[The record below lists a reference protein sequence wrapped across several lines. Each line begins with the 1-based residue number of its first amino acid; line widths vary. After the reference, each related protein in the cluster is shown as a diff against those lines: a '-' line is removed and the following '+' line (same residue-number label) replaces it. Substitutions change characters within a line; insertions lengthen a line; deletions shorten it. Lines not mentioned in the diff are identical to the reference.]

1 MDFKRARNDEQI
13 ANRQDEIIDACY
25 SLYLNGKYDDIT
37 FGKISEITSISRP
50 SIYNYYIT
58 KEEILL
64 DVLEK
69 EYFKWY
75 QNFKNSFDESFR
87 LTKKDLSELL
97 IKSFNNCDIFLKL
110 LSIQYSIIEKNC
122 SFEKLTQ
129 FKMNTQQVFKSLEAV
144 IGKTFPRS
152 SLSSRSTFVLVLF
165 SSIGNFYEMCNP
177 IETQIKAMKIANR
190 EYRLPNFKELYSSY
204 IETLILHFA

>member
-1 MDFKRARNDEQI
+1 MEFKRARNDVQI
-13 ANRQDEIIDACY
+13 ANRQEEIINACY

-69 EYFKWY
+69 EYFRWY
-75 QNFKNSFDESFR
+75 ENFKNSFDENIRLSKRDLCDLLVNSFDR
-87 LTKKDLSELL
+87 
-97 IKSFNNCDIFLKL
+97 FDIFLRL
-110 LSIQYSIIEKNC
+110 LSIQYNIIEKNC

-129 FKMNTQQVFKSLEAV
+129 FKMNIQQVINSLELLV
-144 IGKTFPRS
+144 GKVFPRS
-152 SLSSRSTFVLVLF
+152 NIDSRSEFILAMF
-165 SSIGNFYEMCNP
+165 SVVGILYEICNP
-177 IETQIKAMKIANR
+177 NEIQSKAMKVANR
-190 EYRLPNFKELYSSY
+190 EYKLPNFKKLYSKY
-204 IETLILHFA
+204 IESLILNL

>member
-13 ANRQDEIIDACY
+13 ANRQDEIINACY
-25 SLYLNGKYDDIT
+25 SLYSNGKYDDIT

-58 KEEILL
+58 REEILL

-69 EYFKWY
+69 EYFRWY
-75 QNFKNSFDESFR
+75 ENLKNSFNENIR
-87 LTKKDLSELL
+87 LNKKELSELL
-97 IKSFNNCDIFLKL
+97 INSFNEFDIFLRL
-110 LSIQYSIIEKNC
+110 LSIQASIIEKNC

-129 FKMNTQQVFKSLEAV
+129 FKMNTQDIYKFVENI

-152 SLSSRSTFVLVLF
+152 NLGARANFALTLF
-165 SSIGNFYEMCNP
+165 ASIGNFYDICNP
-177 IETQIKAMKIANR
+177 SDVQIKAMKVANR
-190 EYRLPNFKELYSSY
+190 DYKLPEFKDLSTKY
-204 IETLILHFA
+204 IETLISIL

>member
-13 ANRQDEIIDACY
+13 ANRQEEIINACY

-58 KEEILL
+58 REEILL

-75 QNFKNSFDESFR
+75 KNLKNIFDENTRLNKKDLCNLLVNSFDGF
-87 LTKKDLSELL
+87 
-97 IKSFNNCDIFLKL
+97 DIFLRL

-129 FKMNTQQVFKSLEAV
+129 FKMNTQAILKSLESV
-144 IGKTFPRS
+144 VVKTFPRS
-152 SLSSRSTFVLVLF
+152 STEARSTFVLTMF
-165 SSIGNFYEMCNP
+165 SVVGNFYEMCNP
-177 IETQIKAMKIANR
+177 NETQVKAMKVANR
-190 EYRLPNFKELYSSY
+190 DYKLPNFKELYSKY
-204 IETLILHFA
+204 IETLITNL

>member
-13 ANRQDEIIDACY
+13 ANRQEEIINACY

-64 DVLEK
+64 DLLEK
-69 EYFKWY
+69 EYFNWY
-75 QNFKNSFDESFR
+75 ENFQNSFDENTR
-87 LTKKDLSELL
+87 LTKKDLSNLL
-97 IKSFNNCDIFLKL
+97 INSFCNCDIFLRL

-129 FKMNTQQVFKSLEAV
+129 FKMNPQVIIKSLEAV
-144 IGKTFPRS
+144 VGKTFPRS
-152 SLSSRSTFVLVLF
+152 TYNSRSTFALMIF
-165 SSIGNFYEMCNP
+165 STLGSFYEMCNP
-177 IETQIKAMKIANR
+177 NEIEIKAMKIATR
-190 EYRLPNFKELYSSY
+190 DYKLPEFKEMMSKH
-204 IETLILHFA
+204 IETLIETL